1 MKKRKVNL
9 LERAMSDLRAAKI
22 LLPISS
28 DDVDIDVCAY
38 HCQQCI
44 EKTIKFLIE
53 LEGKEYSARHDMDV
67 IIEDLSDETAVALVK
82 SVMSRVD
89 LWISS
94 TRYGSSIMSNK
105 RQVEQVIEVCD
116 QLIQIAKSKIPNM
129 VNLKSDL

>member
-9 LERAMSDLRAAKI
+9 LERAMSDVRAAKI
-22 LLPISS
+22 LLPVAS

-94 TRYGSSIMSNK
+94 TRYGSSIMSSK
-105 RQVEQVIEVCD
+105 KQVEQVIEVCE
-116 QLIQIAKSKIPNM
+116 QLTQIAKSKIPNTEEAYG
-129 VNLKSDL
+129 N